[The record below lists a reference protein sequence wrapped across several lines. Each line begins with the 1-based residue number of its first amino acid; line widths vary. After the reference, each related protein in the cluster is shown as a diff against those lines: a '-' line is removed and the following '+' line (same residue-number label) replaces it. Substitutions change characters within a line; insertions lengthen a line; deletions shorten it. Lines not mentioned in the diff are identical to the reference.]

1 MKQLMKCPICGKV
14 FTDPPAL
21 SRKDNKTQICPEC
34 GIDEAL
40 EAFYEADGRS
50 TEELKK
56 AKAEIHKMIA
66 DKAENAAGAVADKAQ
81 DAAEE
86 GGNILTNAINKIKN
100 LF

>member
-40 EAFYEADGRS
+40 EAFYKADGRS
-50 TEELKK
+50 KEDLEK

-66 DKAENAAGAVADKAQ
+66 DKAENG
-81 DAAEE
+81 E
-86 GGNILTNAINKIKN
+86 
-100 LF
+100 